1 MSVNFFKC
9 SLCTVK
15 KFNLEK
21 YFVHFKFA
29 HESQANFSVTC
40 RISGCPRTYNK
51 VKALRE
57 HMRIMHAE
65 I

>member
-1 MSVNFFKC
+1 MSENFFKC

-21 YFVHFKFA
+21 YFVHLKFA
-29 HESQANFSVTC
+29 HESQANFYVAC
-40 RISGCPRTYNK
+40 GISGCPRTYNK
-51 VKALRE
+51 VKALRK
-57 HMRIMHAE
+57 HMRIKHAE

>member
-1 MSVNFFKC
+1 MSVIFFKC
-9 SLCTVK
+9 SLCIVK

-21 YFVHFKFA
+21 YFVHLKFA
-29 HESQANFSVTC
+29 HESQANLSVAC
-40 RISGCPRTYNK
+40 GISGCPRTYNK
-51 VKALRE
+51 VKELRE

>member
-1 MSVNFFKC
+1 MSANFFKC
-9 SLCTVK
+9 PLCTVK

-21 YFVHFKFA
+21 YFVHLKFA
-29 HESQANFSVTC
+29 HGSQANFSVAC
-40 RISGCPRTYNK
+40 GISGCPRTYNK

-57 HMRIMHAE
+57 HMRIKHAE